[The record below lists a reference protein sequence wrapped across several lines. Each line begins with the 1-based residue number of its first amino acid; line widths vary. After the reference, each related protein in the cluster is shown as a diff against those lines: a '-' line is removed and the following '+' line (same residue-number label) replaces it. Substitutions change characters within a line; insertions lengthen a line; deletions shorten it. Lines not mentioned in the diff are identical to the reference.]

1 MGKGN
6 YKMKSIKRKM
16 ISLRLIITILMGIFI
31 ANAITAENLVQNNI
45 GDYALLALR
54 EKTPLM

>member
-1 MGKGN
+1 
-6 YKMKSIKRKM
+6 MKSIKRKM

-45 GDYALLALR
+45 GDYALLALS